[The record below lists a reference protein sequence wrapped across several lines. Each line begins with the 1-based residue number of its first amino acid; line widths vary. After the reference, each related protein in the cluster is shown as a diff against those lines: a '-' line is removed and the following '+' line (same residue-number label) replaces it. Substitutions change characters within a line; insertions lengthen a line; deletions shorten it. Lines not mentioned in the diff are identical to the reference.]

1 MHCPYM
7 YRINKLKLKIP
18 SHQKGRFFLLYVDDD
33 DYQDNPN
40 VVPPP
45 PQNFGSNG
53 FDPNPEEQKIKTTLL
68 NNFTKIDR
76 NRYNL

>member
-1 MHCPYM
+1 M
-7 YRINKLKLKIP
+7 YRINKLRLQIP
-18 SHQKGRFFLLYVDDD
+18 SHHKGRFFLLYVDDD